1 MDGWREGGREGGRGG
16 GEEGGGGWRE
26 RVRARGCQ
34 HFRQWYQHTT
44 VPTCLL
50 LKYFL
55 TNTTVP
61 TCLLLKYFLTRAAAH
76 IRATVKLWLYDVGS
90 TQPPPQLTK
99 HGLLALR
106 LFHGCAPPGRGTTQM
121 EVPPAADITVDIERG
136 SRRPKLFVRRLL
148 RREAVFITERR
159 GGDHSHR
166 RGPGVRECPIQRHYP
181 AKRGW

>member
-1 MDGWREGGREGGRGG
+1 MPTTL
-16 GEEGGGGWRE
+16 
-26 RVRARGCQ
+26 VLSNQ
-34 HFRQWYQHTT
+34 H
-44 VPTCLL
+44 
-50 LKYFL
+50 
-55 TNTTVP
+55 NGMAVP

-76 IRATVKLWLYDVGS
+76 IRATVRLWLYEVGS
-90 TQPPPQLTK
+90 TQPPPKLTK

-121 EVPPAADITVDIERG
+121 EVPPAADIERG
-136 SRRPKLFVRRLL
+136 SRGPKLFVRRLL